1 MSKEW
6 KKMKDDDKM
15 KYMLLAEAD
24 RKRFLREHAVYE
36 NNKSVE
42 KSTKYGTGRK
52 KGSYCYRKNELKPE
66 YQKQI
71 EEMKKQKE
79 KEEKEKEINN
89 SENKE
94 NENKD
99 NSNLK
104 DENNEKPENTNEVTK
119 QTAKLDDKIIY
130 NKDDDENGDDEYES
144 GEEEEMDIKDNA
156 EENKKIVDV
165 KD

>member
-1 MSKEW
+1 
-6 KKMKDDDKM
+6 
-15 KYMLLAEAD
+15 MLLAEAD

-79 KEEKEKEINN
+79 KEEKESNNNTDNKEK
-89 SENKE
+89 ENKE
-94 NENKD
+94 NENITNENKDKQENINEVIKD
-99 NSNLK
+99 N
-104 DENNEKPENTNEVTK
+104 EKLGE
-119 QTAKLDDKIIY
+119 KIC
-130 NKDDDENGDDEYES
+130 DNGDDNYEEDDYES
-144 GEEEEMDIKDNA
+144 GEDEEMVKK
-156 EENKKIVDV
+156 ENEVGNNKSVDV
-165 KD
+165 KG